1 MSRVV
6 PTRSSA
12 IAEVRM
18 AAAVSVRL
26 RRKLAHISRNAYAIR
41 AIIRTLLAPGRA
53 RLLRD
58 PIELLADASHS
69 PRDGHVL
76 P

>member
-1 MSRVV
+1 M

-41 AIIRTLLAPGRA
+41 AIIRIHLALGRA
-53 RLLRD
+53 RLLLGLTGLLVGAWRSPHD
-58 PIELLADASHS
+58 GREL
-69 PRDGHVL
+69 P
-76 P
+76 